1 MGKPSDMFEKVSQ
14 LVKTPQK
21 LQPTCEERNDIA
33 TENSFQ
39 LEELPA
45 KSTLITNVSI
55 RENNDSSRKN
65 LAPNSSATKPR
76 SVTTT
81 SLVDHGCDCSL
92 PRIIIPVRYKSVA
105 KCGFQNGPFKMIKR
119 ALGKEF
125 WIKVGPAGFK
135 KQVKW
140 EKVDLKA
147 KLIIFNDQL
156 LAELNQKEQEDKA
169 KEEWEL
175 ENVKS
180 KRGKKR
186 N

>member
-1 MGKPSDMFEKVSQ
+1 
-14 LVKTPQK
+14 
-21 LQPTCEERNDIA
+21 
-33 TENSFQ
+33 
-39 LEELPA
+39 
-45 KSTLITNVSI
+45 
-55 RENNDSSRKN
+55 
-65 LAPNSSATKPR
+65 
-76 SVTTT
+76 
-81 SLVDHGCDCSL
+81 
-92 PRIIIPVRYKSVA
+92 
-105 KCGFQNGPFKMIKR
+105 MIKR

-125 WIKVGPAGFK
+125 WIKVGPGGFK

-156 LAELNQKEQEDKA
+156 LAELNQKEQEDKG